1 MDEGGLGDEE
11 VGDGAADV
19 SSSAPVPSSSESII
33 KTPTEDFHFIETSK
47 EVGLDQ
53 WKFVREGLA
62 TRSFEE
68 RLRERMELDG
78 CLFA

>member
-1 MDEGGLGDEE
+1 MGDEE
-11 VGDGAADV
+11 VGDGAAD
-19 SSSAPVPSSSESII
+19 AVPSSSESLI
-33 KTPTEDFHFIETSK
+33 KTPTEDFRYIETSK

-68 RLRERMELDG
+68 NDSEKEWSWMYV
-78 CLFA
+78 FTHKA